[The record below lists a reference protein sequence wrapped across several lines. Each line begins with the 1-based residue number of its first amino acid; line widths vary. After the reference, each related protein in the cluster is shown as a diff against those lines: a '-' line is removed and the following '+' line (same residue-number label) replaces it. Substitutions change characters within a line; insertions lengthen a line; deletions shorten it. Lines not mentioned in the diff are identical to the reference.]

1 MELICILS
9 RLQSARIFCLVTL
22 GLSANFFPSIFLFNF
37 LYVGF
42 LVIAT
47 LVIGMP
53 NKSSWMFHNLLSF
66 SANYFLFNWP
76 PILILNIVYADM

>member
-9 RLQSARIFCLVTL
+9 RLQSARIFSLVTL

-42 LVIAT
+42 S
-47 LVIGMP
+47 
-53 NKSSWMFHNLLSF
+53 NKFSWMFHNLLSF
-66 SANYFLFNWP
+66 PGNCFLFNWP
-76 PILILNIVYADM
+76 PILFLNIVYADM